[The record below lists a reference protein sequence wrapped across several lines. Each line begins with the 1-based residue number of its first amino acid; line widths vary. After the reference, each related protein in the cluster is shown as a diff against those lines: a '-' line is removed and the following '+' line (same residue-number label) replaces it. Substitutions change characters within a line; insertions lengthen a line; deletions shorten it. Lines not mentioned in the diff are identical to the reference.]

1 MYYNKIRLKKGVITI
16 EKINKKLRAE
26 RLKRNLTYEDMADL
40 LGYKSRSTYMYIERG
55 FTEPRLEVMNKIATI
70 FNKPVSYFFNLKV

>member
-1 MYYNKIRLKKGVITI
+1 MIAI
-16 EKINKKLRAE
+16 EKINKKLRTE
-26 RLKRNLTYEDMADL
+26 RLERNLSYKDMADL

-70 FNKPVSYFFNLKV
+70 FNKPVSYFFNIKVQES

>member
-1 MYYNKIRLKKGVITI
+1 MIKI
-16 EKINKKLRAE
+16 ENINKKLRAE

-70 FNKPVSYFFNLKV
+70 FNKPVSYFFNIKVQES